1 MKTIELVNPELI
13 EILDKWMDFYNENCP
28 QPLPMDE
35 RRFGDRD
42 MDYYCSEE
50 YLREVQAKGEDH
62 KGPPEFAK
70 VCDFH
75 LTHGVPKE
83 VRRESMK
90 TCADLSAWL
99 CAKFNAVHVY
109 YPAGGF
115 MSWHNNW
122 DCPGY
127 NILMSYS
134 DGCGF
139 FKHLDEDG
147 NVVTI
152 HDPVGWNVKIGYY
165 GGKDET
171 PYWHTA
177 GSRGPRQTFGFV
189 IPDEYLWKQMVAD
202 IDMSEYPLLDF

>member
-1 MKTIELVNPELI
+1 
-13 EILDKWMDFYNENCP
+13 
-28 QPLPMDE
+28 
-35 RRFGDRD
+35 
-42 MDYYCSEE
+42 
-50 YLREVQAKGEDH
+50 
-62 KGPPEFAK
+62 
-70 VCDFH
+70 
-75 LTHGVPKE
+75 
-83 VRRESMK
+83 MK